1 MNGGG
6 RLWTE
11 TSRSHGENWGS
22 IPHGSA
28 KVDTTQDKTANT
40 EHQSSFRSL
49 AHLIHQGVVFEAGE
63 RGVKV

>member
-1 MNGGG
+1 MDAGG

-28 KVDTTQDKTANT
+28 NQIK
-40 EHQSSFRSL
+40 RL
-49 AHLIHQGVVFEAGE
+49 ALA
-63 RGVKV
+63 KA